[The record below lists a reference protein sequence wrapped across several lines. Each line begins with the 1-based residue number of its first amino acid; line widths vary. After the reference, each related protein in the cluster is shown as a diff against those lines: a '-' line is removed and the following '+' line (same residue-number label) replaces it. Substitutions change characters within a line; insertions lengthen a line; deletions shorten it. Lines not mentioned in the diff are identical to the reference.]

1 MAIFRFDRIKDGL
14 PQGVVKW
21 EPNEVAMGYAMDL
34 SVEDKALS
42 DAAKRKLYADRIL
55 EKYDFTLDPN
65 KDMDV
70 VRAKIDAWLEDSS
83 SSTTEE
89 ILVDTLS
96 LLRDKGI
103 I

>member
-70 VRAKIDAWLEDSS
+70 VRAKLDDWLSDQ
-83 SSTTEE
+83 STATSDENHRRN
-89 ILVDTLS
+89 S
-96 LLRDKGI
+96 G
-103 I
+103 

>member
-42 DAAKRKLYADRIL
+42 DTAKRKLYADRIL

-70 VRAKIDAWLEDSS
+70 VRAKLDDWLSDQ
-83 SSTTEE
+83 STATSDE
-89 ILVDTLS
+89 ILIDLIS

-103 I
+103 V

>member
-70 VRAKIDAWLEDSS
+70 VRAKLDDWLSDQ
-83 SSTTEE
+83 STATSDE
-89 ILVDTLS
+89 ILIDLIS

-103 I
+103 V